1 MEFEWDEAKSRANFA
16 KHGIDFETAGRI
28 FGGPVFTRPAR
39 RQDYGEARHVSIGR
53 VEAAV
58 IVVVHTERGGRVR
71 LISARPA
78 SRKERQFWHEQ
89 IQAAP
94 DAG

>member
-1 MEFEWDEAKSRANFA
+1 MVFEWDEVRNRD
-16 KHGIDFETAGRI
+16 I
-28 FGGPVFTRPAR
+28 
-39 RQDYGEARHVSIGR
+39 
-53 VEAAV
+53 
-58 IVVVHTERGGRVR
+58 IVVVHTERGGRMR